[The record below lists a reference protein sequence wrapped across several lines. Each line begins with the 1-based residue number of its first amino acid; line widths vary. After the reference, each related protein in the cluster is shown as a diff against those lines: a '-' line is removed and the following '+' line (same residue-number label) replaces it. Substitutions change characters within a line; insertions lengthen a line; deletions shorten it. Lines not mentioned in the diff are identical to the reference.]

1 MSNLAKA
8 TLQEIGSDEQ
18 ESPIGEPVAV
28 QFNPASLSL
37 QVTNQ
42 IEGNRS
48 RGRQVRQY
56 TGSSSSTL
64 TLDLI
69 FDTADEGTTDTPRS
83 VREKTALVEKYVLP
97 KGDGDQKQA
106 PPKLQF
112 QWGGVLVKGVVENV
126 SIDFDHFASDGT
138 PLRAKVNLSIKEQDA
153 RYQFGSTGPM
163 ANQQGGTPDPGIAL
177 PGFPGT
183 SSGNAGNRSAPSLAG
198 ESAAEF
204 AARVGIDAEAWR
216 GLSLGGGDALS
227 LSAGLEIGFS
237 AGLNLNAGVGMSA
250 GVEIGLSS
258 SAEAAF
264 GLAADG
270 AEAARGV
277 NGEVATGFQLSA
289 AGGVDPAIQSV
300 AVIETQRAEQKAR
313 EAFGVARP
321 ETTAAPTRPGLPEQQ
336 RAPMAE
342 TGSPAPARRRT
353 ARPAPTSRRA
363 DARSTS
369 FGAGVPL
376 RPRLGGS
383 GAEAGGSGEPP
394 MTEIPTT
401 APWVALPALD
411 SGRQQADRAENRLRP
426 KRPCGCHGPCGHRGG
441 K

>member
-1 MSNLAKA
+1 M
-8 TLQEIGSDEQ
+8 
-18 ESPIGEPVAV
+18 
-28 QFNPASLSL
+28 
-37 QVTNQ
+37 
-42 IEGNRS
+42 
-48 RGRQVRQY
+48 
-56 TGSSSSTL
+56 
-64 TLDLI
+64 
-69 FDTADEGTTDTPRS
+69 
-83 VREKTALVEKYVLP
+83 
-97 KGDGDQKQA
+97 
-106 PPKLQF
+106 
-112 QWGGVLVKGVVENV
+112 VENI

-183 SSGNAGNRSAPSLAG
+183 SSENAGNRGAPSLAG

-250 GVEIGLSS
+250 GVEIGVSS

-270 AEAARGV
+270 GEAARGV

-300 AVIETQRAEQKAR
+300 AVIETQRGEQKAR

-336 RAPMAE
+336 RTPMAE
-342 TGSPAPARRRT
+342 TGSPSPARRRT
-353 ARPAPTSRRA
+353 ATPAPTPRRA